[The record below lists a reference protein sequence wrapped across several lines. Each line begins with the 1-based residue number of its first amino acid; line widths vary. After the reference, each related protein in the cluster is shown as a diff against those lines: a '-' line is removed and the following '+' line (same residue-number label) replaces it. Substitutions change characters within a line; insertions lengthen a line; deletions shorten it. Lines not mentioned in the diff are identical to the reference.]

1 MQRPPQLALVAPVW
15 LIVILAAA
23 ACQPEELPPPEDL
36 LFTEG
41 ELPGHWKAQPEGPH
55 VPTGQAPLG
64 GGPGATD
71 ASVVY
76 FHHPAGDGSAGAHE
90 EIFLFG
96 SESDAHEEFNDL
108 LPTAFNDAPDWR
120 WAETAAASAATPSAS
135 ESAFRCTEGRTE
147 VMCRLVVRY
156 GRYLVDL
163 KVDLDGTNSDLEPVR
178 VISVDDLMRLILLLD
193 ERMAFTLQENQGSRR
208 CPTTR

>member
-1 MQRPPQLALVAPVW
+1 MQRPRPFALVAPVW
-15 LIVILAAA
+15 LIVMLAAT
-23 ACQPEELPPPEDL
+23 ACQLEDLPPPEEL

-41 ELPGHWKAQPEGPH
+41 ELPGHWTAQPEGPH
-55 VPTGQAPLG
+55 TPAGQAPLG

-108 LPTAFNDAPDWR
+108 LPTAFNDGPDWR
-120 WAETAAASAATPSAS
+120 WADTGAAWGVAPNAS
-135 ESAFRCTEGRTE
+135 ESTFRCTEGRSE

-156 GRYLVDL
+156 GSYLVDL
-163 KVDLDGTNSDLEPVR
+163 KVDLDGTSSDLEPVR
-178 VISVDDLMRLILLLD
+178 VISVDDLMGLILLLD
-193 ERMAFTLQENQGSRR
+193 ERMAFVVQEN
-208 CPTTR
+208 